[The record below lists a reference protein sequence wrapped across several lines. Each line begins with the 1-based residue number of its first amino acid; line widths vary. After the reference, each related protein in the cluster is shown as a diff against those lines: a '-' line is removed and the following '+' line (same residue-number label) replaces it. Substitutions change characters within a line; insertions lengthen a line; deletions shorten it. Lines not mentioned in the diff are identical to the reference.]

1 MKLNF
6 IKSLLGIFLINV
18 YFSIFAH
25 AKTPEFEEIFCEIKI
40 NKKKQ
45 ALFSLYVADTYEKRK
60 YGLMNREYIKSNSG
74 MLFMWK
80 DLEKRIFWMKNTYFD
95 LDLFFLGKEGQVL
108 EIFKNAK
115 AFDENQIF
123 SKQKVMFVLE
133 LKAGEHEIKIGDKL
147 NCAYLNL

>member
-1 MKLNF
+1 MKFKF

-18 YFSIFAH
+18 CFSIFAQ
-25 AKTPEFEEIFCEIKI
+25 AKTLEVEEIYCEIKI
-40 NKKKQ
+40 NKKKI

-60 YGLMNREYIKSNSG
+60 YGLMNRDYIKSNSG

-123 SKQKVMFVLE
+123 SKQKEMFVLE
-133 LKAGEHEIKIGDKL
+133 LKAGVHQIKIGDKL

>member
-1 MKLNF
+1 MKFKF
-6 IKSLLGIFLINV
+6 IKSLLGMFLINIC
-18 YFSIFAH
+18 FSIFAH
-25 AKTPEFEEIFCEIKI
+25 AKTLEFEEIYCEIKI

-108 EIFKNAK
+108 EIFRNAK
-115 AFDENQIF
+115 AFDEDQIF
-123 SKQKVMFVLE
+123 SKEKAMFVLE
-133 LKAGEHEIKIGDKL
+133 LKADEHHIKIGDKL
-147 NCAYLNL
+147 NCAYMKL

>member
-1 MKLNF
+1 MKFKF

-18 YFSIFAH
+18 CFSIFAH
-25 AKTPEFEEIFCEIKI
+25 AKTLKFEEIYCEIKI
-40 NKKKQ
+40 NKKKK

-60 YGLMNREYIKSNSG
+60 YGLMNKEYIKSNSG

-108 EIFKNAK
+108 EIFRNAK
-115 AFDENQIF
+115 AFDEDQIF
-123 SKQKVMFVLE
+123 SKEKAMFVLE
-133 LKAGEHEIKIGDKL
+133 LKADEHHIKIGDKL
-147 NCAYLNL
+147 NCAYMKL

>member
-1 MKLNF
+1 MKFKF

-18 YFSIFAH
+18 CFSIFAH
-25 AKTPEFEEIFCEIKI
+25 AKTPEFEEIYCEIKV

-95 LDLFFLGKEGQVL
+95 LDLFFLEKRGK
-108 EIFKNAK
+108 F
-115 AFDENQIF
+115 
-123 SKQKVMFVLE
+123 
-133 LKAGEHEIKIGDKL
+133 
-147 NCAYLNL
+147 

>member
-1 MKLNF
+1 MKF
-6 IKSLLGIFLINV
+6 KSIKSLLGMFLINV
-18 YFSIFAH
+18 CFSIFAH
-25 AKTPEFEEIFCEIKI
+25 AKTLEFEEIYCEIKI

-108 EIFKNAK
+108 EIFRNAK
-115 AFDENQIF
+115 AFDEDQIF
-123 SKQKVMFVLE
+123 SKEKAMFVLE
-133 LKAGEHEIKIGDKL
+133 LKADEHHIKVGDKL
-147 NCAYLNL
+147 NCAYMKL

>member
-1 MKLNF
+1 MKFKF

-18 YFSIFAH
+18 CFSIFAH
-25 AKTPEFEEIFCEIKI
+25 AKTLEFEKIYCEIKI
-40 NKKKQ
+40 NKKKK

-74 MLFMWK
+74 MLFIWK

-108 EIFKNAK
+108 EIFRNAK
-115 AFDENQIF
+115 AFDEDQIF
-123 SKQKVMFVLE
+123 SKEKAMFVLE
-133 LKAGEHEIKIGDKL
+133 LKADEHHIKIGDKL
-147 NCAYLNL
+147 NCAYMKL

>member
-1 MKLNF
+1 MKFKF

-18 YFSIFAH
+18 CFSIFAH
-25 AKTPEFEEIFCEIKI
+25 AKTLEFEEIYCEIRI

-108 EIFKNAK
+108 EIFRNAK
-115 AFDENQIF
+115 AFDEDQIF
-123 SKQKVMFVLE
+123 SKEKAMFVLE
-133 LKAGEHEIKIGDKL
+133 LKADEHDIKVGDKL
-147 NCAYLNL
+147 NCAYMKL

>member
-1 MKLNF
+1 MKFKF

-18 YFSIFAH
+18 CFSIFAH
-25 AKTPEFEEIFCEIKI
+25 AKTLEFEEIYCEIKI

-108 EIFKNAK
+108 EIFRNAK
-115 AFDENQIF
+115 AFDEDQIF
-123 SKQKVMFVLE
+123 SKEKAMFVLE
-133 LKAGEHEIKIGDKL
+133 LKADEHHIKIGDKL
-147 NCAYLNL
+147 NCAYMKL

>member
-1 MKLNF
+1 MKFKF
-6 IKSLLGIFLINV
+6 IKSLLGMFLINIC
-18 YFSIFAH
+18 FSIFAH
-25 AKTPEFEEIFCEIKI
+25 AKTLKFEEIYCEIKI

-108 EIFKNAK
+108 EIFRNAK
-115 AFDENQIF
+115 AFDEDQIS
-123 SKQKVMFVLE
+123 SKEKAMFVLE
-133 LKAGEHEIKIGDKL
+133 LKADEHHIKIGDKL
-147 NCAYLNL
+147 NCAYMKL